1 VAACAWFRS
10 GVGAAAIA
18 AAAALAAPVPP
29 WIQRA
34 VPSPIVAWQVADV
47 LGNHLP
53 EGIAVSAAGSRY
65 FIGVVDSRPDRP
77 QMVLDYDLIRRLRGS
92 TVRSLLAGRLQRG
105 HSREIAVS
113 VLVTPSIGELAWILR
128 VEPNRLR
135 LLRRFS
141 ADRIR
146 ISGRI
151 VEQRWTTA
159 QRSPTGTITRRL
171 WRWERGAYRVVSQS

>member
-1 VAACAWFRS
+1 VRVLAL
-10 GVGAAAIA
+10 GIGAAAIA
-18 AAAALAAPVPP
+18 ATAALAAPAPP
-29 WIQRA
+29 WVQRA
-34 VPSPIVAWQVADV
+34 VPSPIVAWKVADV
-47 LGNHLP
+47 LGGDLP

-65 FIGVVDSRPDRP
+65 FVGVVDSRPDRP

-92 TVRSLLAGRLQRG
+92 KVRSLLAGRLLG
-105 HSREIAVS
+105 EPSREIAVA
-113 VLVTPSIGELAWILR
+113 VFVTPSIGELAWVLR
-128 VEPNRLR
+128 VEPQRLR

-146 ISGRI
+146 ISGPT